1 MDMGILNTLLSS
13 NNAWFSLAKQAK
25 AKQSYACIEAY
36 ACFTFVL
43 SLFLQDYTRVL
54 LVKTQLAGS
63 SRPQASENQTVGS
76 VCNFLLRSY
85 FN

>member
-1 MDMGILNTLLSS
+1 MGGLICSGQDFCGHGEELKTE
-13 NNAWFSLAKQAK
+13 APVTQA
-25 AKQSYACIEAY
+25 I
-36 ACFTFVL
+36 
-43 SLFLQDYTRVL
+43 QDYTRVL